1 MKTYVYKYKKNK
13 NIQVVISAYD
23 DKKAEEMLRDVVLK
37 DSDFILDTRY
47 SEV

>member
-23 DKKAEEMLRDVVLK
+23 DKQAEEMLRDTVLK

-47 SEV
+47 SEA